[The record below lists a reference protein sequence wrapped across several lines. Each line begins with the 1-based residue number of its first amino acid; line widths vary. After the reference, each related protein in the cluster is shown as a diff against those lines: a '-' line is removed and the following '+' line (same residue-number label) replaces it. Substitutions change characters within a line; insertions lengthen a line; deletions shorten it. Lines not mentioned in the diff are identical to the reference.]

1 MEELKTYRVLLD
13 VTLLAESE
21 EDVLDSIYAAIDT
34 SDFLEQDAIRGV
46 EVMEDDV
53 TCLDDEEE

>member
-21 EDVLDSIYAAIDT
+21 ADALDSIYTAIDT

-46 EVMEDDV
+46 EVVEDDV
-53 TCLDDEEE
+53 MCLDDEEE

>member
-21 EDVLDSIYAAIDT
+21 EDALDSIYAAIDT
-34 SDFLEQDAIRGV
+34 SGFVDQDTIRGV
-46 EVMEDDV
+46 EVVEDDV